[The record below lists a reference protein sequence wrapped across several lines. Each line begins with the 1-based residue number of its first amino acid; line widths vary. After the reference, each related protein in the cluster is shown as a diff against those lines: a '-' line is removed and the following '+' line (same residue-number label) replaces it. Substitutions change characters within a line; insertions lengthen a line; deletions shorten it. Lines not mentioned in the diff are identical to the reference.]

1 MVGGDT
7 GYSLVSL
14 STVAARVQ
22 NLSINISITKNMLER
37 LFDILLDGL
46 FSLKLMSEWVNLNNM
61 RPRLIK

>member
-14 STVAARVQ
+14 NTVAARVQ
-22 NLSINISITKNMLER
+22 NLSINILITKNMLER

-46 FSLKLMSEWVNLNNM
+46 FSLKLMLSEM
-61 RPRLIK
+61 GQFEQHEC